1 MKETVE
7 VRKKTKIGQT
17 AAVFKV
23 DDIKPWNVE
32 EERDD
37 DNRKNEDEVEM
48 SQIPNKGEYI

>member
-1 MKETVE
+1 MQ
-7 VRKKTKIGQT
+7 RKKAKTKLQLPS
-17 AAVFKV
+17 K
-23 DDIKPWNVE
+23 DDIEPWNVE